1 MPIGV
6 LNTSTNYCLKIKAI
20 DSRANTKEATNSPLS
35 FSTENLGI
43 TAPMAAS
50 AVSSD
55 GFINSIEKASDSFLV
70 TEPVGS
76 FQGVEYSIIYGA
88 APTICDST
96 TGTYSSERPKTSL
109 LSSGDGTYS
118 ICVRVTDGQAIN
130 YVYGSPITF
139 SSR

>member
-6 LNTSTNYCLKIKAI
+6 LNTSTNYCLKIKAT
-20 DSRANTKEATNSPLS
+20 DSSANTKEATNSPLS

-43 TAPMAAS
+43 TTPMAAS

-88 APTICDST
+88 APTICNST
-96 TGTYSSERPKTSL
+96 TGTYSSLRPKTSL
-109 LSSGDGTYS
+109 LSSGDDTYS
-118 ICVRVTDGQAIN
+118 ICVRVTDAQAIN
-130 YVYGSPITF
+130 YVYGTHHIC
-139 SSR
+139 SR